1 MKPRAIDS
9 EMDSYVPGKSQDEI
23 ASEFNLNKDD
33 IIKLGS
39 NENPFGP
46 SAKAIE
52 AIGKECKNI
61 NRYPES
67 VLNELQQELANY
79 SGVKQSQVIIGG
91 DGADEIIDVLAKTFI
106 DEGDEFIVPLPSY
119 MYYEYLLQQYGA
131 RPVYAKWNL
140 EENKLDTDSILNS
153 INDKTKMIFLC
164 TPNNPTGTLIDEK
177 DIRDMASGNPD
188 VLIVVDEAHRGYILD
203 KEMSETEMLYRNQDD
218 YISKYRTVIEYF
230 DAVKVALTATPALH
244 TTEIFGKPV
253 FNYSYREAVIDGY
266 LVDHDAPHN
275 IKTKLRVE
283 GINYQKGEQLAI
295 YDPVT
300 GEVMNSADLEDDMKF
315 EIDSFNREVITEPF
329 NRTVL
334 NEIAWDLNPDGKGKT
349 LIYAVDDNHADLIV
363 KILKEIYSEGGVD
376 NDAVMKITG
385 SVAGGN
391 KKKISEAIKRF
402 KNESNPKVVV
412 TVDLLTTGIDVPEIV
427 NLVFMRRIK
436 SRILFEQMLGRA
448 TRLCPSIGK
457 TNFEIYDPVGVY

>member
-1 MKPRAIDS
+1 MKPRAIVS

-140 EENKLDTDSILNS
+140 EEIKLDTDSILNS

-177 DIRDMASGNPD
+177 DIRDIASGNPD
-188 VLIVVDEAHRGYILD
+188 VLIVVDEAYFEYAEVTNKDLINEFDNIFIIRTMSKVMGLAGMRMGYGLAC
-203 KEMSETEMLYRNQDD
+203 SE
-218 YISKYRTVIEYF
+218 IIEYM
-230 DAVKVALTATPALH
+230 H
-244 TTEIFGKPV
+244 RIKPV
-253 FNYSYREAVIDGY
+253 FSLTRLSYVAALNTLRDKNYIETSIEKGIESREY
-266 LVDHDAPHN
+266 LYN
-275 IKTKLRVE
+275 ELSK
-283 GINYQKGEQLAI
+283 
-295 YDPVT
+295 
-300 GEVMNSADLEDDMKF
+300 
-315 EIDSFNREVITEPF
+315 IDSLNVFPSKSNFMLIGIKDTGFTASEFAFELMKKGVIVRDCTSF
-329 NRTVL
+329 
-334 NEIAWDLNPDGKGKT
+334 KGLDEYWIRISICT
-349 LIYAVDDNHADLIV
+349 LEEDKKFIDIV
-363 KILKEIYSEGGVD
+363 KEVLS
-376 NDAVMKITG
+376 
-385 SVAGGN
+385 
-391 KKKISEAIKRF
+391 
-402 KNESNPKVVV
+402 
-412 TVDLLTTGIDVPEIV
+412 
-427 NLVFMRRIK
+427 
-436 SRILFEQMLGRA
+436 
-448 TRLCPSIGK
+448 
-457 TNFEIYDPVGVY
+457 